1 MACLNFL
8 LPELIGSL
16 KQKSSKITF
25 QVEFNPYFSP
35 EINVSRILEGVFVQ
49 LVVNCGIKWWFF
61 LLFCFVNP
69 ILKPALHASGQ
80 SVLKS
85 LWVTA

>member
-1 MACLNFL
+1 MVPL
-8 LPELIGSL
+8 
-16 KQKSSKITF
+16 SKNPQIKLRITF

-35 EINVSRILEGVFVQ
+35 EINVSKILEGVFVQ
-49 LVVNCGIKWWFF
+49 LVVNCGIKWCFF
-61 LLFCFVNP
+61 LSFCFVNS

-80 SVLKS
+80 SILKS